1 MRQIKRIAIGAAVH
15 GDEKV
20 PALLLKKFERNS
32 EVLQRPSFEKVFTLF
47 ANTRAFQ
54 ENKRFIDCDLNRCFS
69 FENLEAPKE
78 NLLYEQQLARQIHS
92 RFQTWD
98 IDLTIDCHSTSSAM
112 GITLILNSRHP
123 YLLRLSAVLSILEPS
138 IKILIFESES
148 KKNRLRELTELGLSI
163 EIGCVPHNTF
173 DSGWFKKLESL
184 IHLLLDSIHKLN
196 IGNSFY
202 LPEHITCYEYVGS
215 IDYPRYQ
222 NQEIMAGIHPQV
234 ANFQQLERGDALFLN
249 LNTLANIEYRGKK
262 TVFPI
267 FINESAYMK
276 SVAALLT
283 EKVKIFL

>member
-1 MRQIKRIAIGAAVH
+1 MRKIRRIAVAAAVH

-32 EVLQRPSFEKVFTLF
+32 EVLQRPSFEQVFTLF

-54 ENKRFIDCDLNRCFS
+54 ENKRFIDCDLNRCFG
-69 FENLEAPKE
+69 FENLDTPKV
-78 NLLYEQQLARQIHS
+78 NLLYEQQLAKQIYS

-123 YLLRLSAVLSILEPS
+123 YLLRLSALVSTLEPS

-148 KKNRLRELTELGLSI
+148 EKNRLRELTELGLTV
-163 EIGCVPHNTF
+163 EIGCIPHNTF
-173 DSGWFKKLESL
+173 DSAWLKKLESL

-196 IGNSFY
+196 IGKSFS
-202 LPEHITCYEYVGS
+202 LPEQITCYEYVGS
-215 IDYPRYQ
+215 IDYPRAQ
-222 NQEIMAGIHPQV
+222 NQEIIAVIHPQV
-234 ANFQQLERGDALFLN
+234 ANFQQLERGDALFVN
-249 LNTLANIEYRGKK
+249 LDTLTNIEYRGKK

-283 EKVKIFL
+283 EKVKIVL